1 MKKFLI
7 CAFAAL
13 FSCSRPDPVSHT
25 AAGSDLTIQPAIR
38 LGKLLAISD
47 IDSAVALVSGDNL
60 RPDTVSFYLV
70 KNASR
75 QSLTGTIS
83 VPAEGETWMVTIKL
97 FDAAHHKIGQ
107 GAQIL
112 TLANVTSRSFPMSPI
127 GIESAKPRVDSLKC
141 NFIDSTYSI
150 GDSINLHATAS
161 DSFGGT
167 VTGYEWAIG
176 SGAFAAG
183 RPDTTIIAPS
193 AVPAGGIVV
202 CRIRVTDDDGN
213 KVQDSIPVGI
223 IRDVSAPY
231 AGVDTQ
237 AVINSPVNFRD
248 SAFQRFGTIKIY
260 KWDFDNNGTWDD
272 SSATPATYT
281 HRYFTE
287 GADTAR
293 LYVRDDDGNDSID
306 TRVITIV
313 NNAPVFTLMHAD
325 TTISIKDSIVFT
337 AHATDSD
344 DSVMQ
349 YAWDVNG
356 DGSYD
361 DSAHVAPI
369 VGRRYMTDGSV
380 AVKWRARD
388 NYGKATVHTVTVTVE
403 QDAPVVN
410 AGADT
415 LVPVNGTVKLQGNAT
430 QNFGTFIDKAW
441 SIDGAAFVTTADGS
455 KSIAAPATGTIIH
468 CTYRVTD
475 DDSNI
480 VFDSCKIF
488 ITRQAQGGM
497 KFIPAKNQSFTMGNP
512 GMPLVAP
519 YKATSTGILTHD
531 FWMDSTEVTQV
542 DFDSVMGVNDITF
555 INQSDPKNPAE
566 NISWYDAALYCN
578 QRSKKEGKDT
588 VYSYSIKLINV
599 WGNCY
604 GLYNMA
610 TDTTPVVTDYTKS
623 GYRLPS
629 EIEWEYACRAGTTGD
644 SYWGSG
650 AINNYV
656 WYYDNASNKSHPVGQ
671 KLANGFGMYDM
682 MGNVSEFCNDVWT
695 LWTDTSFTDF
705 TGPQTGTDTRAHR
718 TLRGYGYDMAASYM
732 TSGRREESFPDN
744 VGVYKTKGFRAILPV
759 VP

>member
-1 MKKFLI
+1 VKKLLL
-7 CAFAAL
+7 CAIVVL
-13 FSCSRPDPVSHT
+13 FSCSRPDPVSHN
-25 AAGSDLTIQPAIR
+25 AAGTDLTIQPAIR

-47 IDSAVALVSGDNL
+47 IDSAVALVSGDHM
-60 RPDTVSFYLV
+60 PDTVSFYLV

-83 VPAEGETWMVTIKL
+83 VPAQGETWMVTIKL

-127 GIESAKPRVDSLKC
+127 GIESAKPRVDSLTC

-150 GDSINLHATAS
+150 GDSINLHAVAS

-213 KVQDSIPVGI
+213 TVQDSILVKI
-223 IRDVSAPY
+223 IKDVPAPS

-237 AVINSPVNFRD
+237 AVINSPVTFRD

-287 GADTAR
+287 GPDTAR
-293 LYVRDDDGNDSID
+293 LYVRDDDGNDSIN
-306 TRVITIV
+306 TRVITVI
-313 NNAPVFTLMHAD
+313 NNAPVFTLVHAD

-337 AHATDSD
+337 AHATDND

-369 VGRRYMTDGSV
+369 VGRRYMTAGSV

-388 NYGKATVHTVTVTVE
+388 NYGKTTVHTVTVTVD

-410 AGADT
+410 VGADT

-441 SIDGAAFVTTADGS
+441 SIDGAAFVTTTDGS
-455 KSIAAPATGTIIH
+455 NSFTAPATGKIIH

-475 DDSNI
+475 DDSNV

-488 ITRQAQGGM
+488 ITREALGGM
-497 KFIPAKNQSFTMGNP
+497 KFIPAKGQSFTMGNP

-519 YKATSTGILTHD
+519 YKATSIGILTHD
-531 FWMDSTEVTQV
+531 FWMDSTEVTQA
-542 DFDSVMGVNDITF
+542 DFDSVMGPNGITF
-555 INQSDPKNPAE
+555 SNTTSPNNPAE

-578 QRSKKEGKDT
+578 QRSKKAGKDT
-588 VYSYSIKLINV
+588 VYSYSIKQIMN
-599 WGNCY
+599 GNCT
-604 GLYNMA
+604 GLYNLG

-623 GYRLPS
+623 GFRLPS
-629 EIEWEYACRAGTTGD
+629 EIEWEYACRAGTTVD

-650 AINNYV
+650 SINNYV

-682 MGNVSEFCNDVWT
+682 NGNVSEFCNDVSN
-695 LWTDTSFTDF
+695 LWIETSYTDF
-705 TGPQTGTDTRAHR
+705 TGPMVGTDIHARR
-718 TLRGYGYDMAASYM
+718 EFRGSGFDYAASYM
-732 TSGRREESFPDN
+732 ISGRRDDTFADN
-744 VGVYKTKGFRAILPV
+744 NGVYKTRGFRAILPV